1 MWRKPFQYVYA
12 QIVSDNNSES
22 VTKTRYIIF
31 NIITEKKSS
40 AELGG
45 NSVFGH
51 SANKANLLSI
61 FNSYLKSTN

>member
-31 NIITEKKSS
+31 NIITEKNHQLNLVVTVF
-40 AELGG
+40 LGT
-45 NSVFGH
+45 VQI
-51 SANKANLLSI
+51 KLI
-61 FNSYLKSTN
+61 Y